1 MKESPLLGRF
11 FLWYTEPM
19 HPKMAVFLIIAT
31 CFAVTHYVAMIGS
44 LYWYYWWFDILM
56 HFWGGLLIGLGVH
69 AITTLKLVPL
79 KPTIGLVLVA
89 IVSAIVSWEVFEY
102 YFNLHGTNSYVQDT
116 ALDLFLGAAG
126 GLLAHAAIVRRTMA

>member
-1 MKESPLLGRF
+1 
-11 FLWYTEPM
+11 
-19 HPKMAVFLIIAT
+19 
-31 CFAVTHYVAMIGS
+31 
-44 LYWYYWWFDILM
+44 M

-126 GLLAHAAIVRRTMA
+126 GLLAHTAIVRRTMA